1 MMDLLKNVI
10 IIALTLSTL
19 FMISCNDG
27 DDTGEKGTAQVSVTD
42 AAVDAENI
50 TGVYLSVSEIHAAS
64 NSEVTTLTTFEEP
77 IVFNVMDYQNGTT
90 FDLGEGEIEV
100 GTYDQL
106 RLILSDG
113 SASSESSSSYTA
125 FENGTTKELVIPS
138 GTSSGY
144 KINGDFQISAD
155 HESNLVIDIDLRKA
169 LVVTGNEEYMLRPTA
184 RLVVDE
190 SLSVISGSVSNFN
203 ADPDTKW
210 IVYAYAEGTY
220 DESETDEPITGDTR
234 FENSI
239 NSAVVSDDGTYK
251 LSFMEEGEYE
261 LIVAQY
267 GMNETENS
275 FDFITTVDIEMM
287 LGVNILNLITLE
299 SGGNVNIDL
308 AIVN

>member
-1 MMDLLKNVI
+1 MDLLKNVI